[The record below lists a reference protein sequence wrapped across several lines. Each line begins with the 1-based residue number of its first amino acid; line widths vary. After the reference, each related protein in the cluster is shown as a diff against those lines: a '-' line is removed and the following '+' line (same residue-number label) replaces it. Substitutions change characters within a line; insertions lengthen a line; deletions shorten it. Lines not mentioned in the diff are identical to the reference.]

1 MANKISP
8 GQPLRQQLLPALFP
22 LSVRRGNEKTKKEP
36 RTRGALFQICT
47 PNGQP

>member
-1 MANKISP
+1 MANKISL

-22 LSVRRGNEKTKKEP
+22 LSVRRGNEKTKKEL
-36 RTRGALFQICT
+36 RACRALFQICT